1 MRCPQCEFENPD
13 GMRFCGE
20 CAAQLA
26 ARCPNCGFDNPPRF
40 KFCGE
45 CGTALAEQA
54 PAAKPEAPG
63 QRRPPESSSAEA
75 QPAPAQAE
83 RRQLTIMFCDLVG
96 STALSERLDPEEL
109 REVIRAYQAA
119 CEMVI
124 RRFEGHFERLCPTYV
139 RSAGTLS
146 FSSLSLSLHRTQRR
160 DGYRMFRLWRG
171 RLFGMQTDGLVGD
184 SGLWNGA
191 SHRSSERR
199 LRS

>member
-1 MRCPQCEFENPD
+1 MRYPQCEFENPD

-20 CAAQLA
+20 CGAQLA
-26 ARCPNCGFDNPPRF
+26 VRCPNCGFDNPPRF

-96 STALSERLDPEEL
+96 STALPSGWTPR
-109 REVIRAYQAA
+109 
-119 CEMVI
+119 
-124 RRFEGHFERLCPTYV
+124 T
-139 RSAGTLS
+139 SAK
-146 FSSLSLSLHRTQRR
+146 
-160 DGYRMFRLWRG
+160 
-171 RLFGMQTDGLVGD
+171 
-184 SGLWNGA
+184 
-191 SHRSSERR
+191 
-199 LRS
+199 